1 MMNNTLK
8 NPDINL
14 SRGDIVFGKWHK
26 HHYTIIDTL
35 GYGANGYVYL
45 ALDKNA
51 KHVALKLSDNSL
63 SITSEVNV
71 LKHFSKVQG
80 FALGPSLIDVD
91 DWEKTKGKQPI
102 SFYVMEYLKGENFLA
117 FVSQR
122 GNEWIGVLILQL
134 LTDLEVLHNEGWVFG
149 DLKPDNLIVSNAPAK
164 VRMLD
169 VGGTTIKGRAIKEF
183 TEFFDRGYWGLG
195 SRKAEPTYDL
205 FSVAMI
211 MVNACYPR
219 RFQKDGTGMK
229 QLKNAILRHPWLS
242 KHQRVVTRALEGKYS
257 TAKEMKLDL
266 TKSLS
271 KTISSD
277 KTPVSADS
285 GSNRSASRMA
295 RKQSNQKRR
304 GKRYKCIVETLV
316 LASIVFLVYF
326 IYVYGNLL

>member
-14 SRGDIVFGKWHK
+14 SRGEVVFGKWHK
-26 HHYTIIDTL
+26 NQYTIIDTL
-35 GYGANGYVYL
+35 GYGATGYVYL

-63 SITSEVNV
+63 AITSEVNV

-91 DWEKTKGKQPI
+91 DWEKKHAKQAI
-102 SFYVMEYLKGENFLA
+102 SFYVMEYLKGENFLQ

-122 GNEWIGVLILQL
+122 GHEWIGVLSLQL
-134 LTDLEVLHNEGWVFG
+134 LTDLEALHNEGWVFG
-149 DLKPDNLIVSNAPAK
+149 DLKPDNLIVTNVPAK

-211 MVNACYPR
+211 MINACYPR
-219 RFQKDGTGMK
+219 RFQKDGTGVK
-229 QLKNAILRHPWLS
+229 QLKNAVARHPWLH
-242 KHQRVVTRALEGKYS
+242 KHERVIVSALEGKYS
-257 TAKEMKLDL
+257 SALEMKQSLSN
-266 TKSLS
+266 SLS
-271 KTISSD
+271 KVALSSVSSKKASSTI
-277 KTPVSADS
+277 VHS
-285 GSNRSASRMA
+285 GSNSRIA
-295 RKQSNQKRR
+295 RKNKKR
-304 GKRYKCIVETLV
+304 GKTYKGIIETVVLV
-316 LASIVFLVYF
+316 SIVFFVYL